1 MSTQMTE
8 KEKMTLLVESL
19 EKYQLPFIKTLVE
32 KEQKCLLSESEKDCL
47 QAIKN
52 YVNKI
57 PLYAQEVKE
66 VKEVKE
72 PNI

>member
-1 MSTQMTE
+1 MLA
-8 KEKMTLLVESL
+8 LLVERLNSH
-19 EKYQLPFIKTLVE
+19 LPYLQKLVE

>member
-8 KEKMTLLVESL
+8 TEKMALLVEIL
-19 EKYQLPFIKTLVE
+19 KKYQLPVIQKLVE

-52 YVNKI
+52 YLNKI
-57 PLYAQEVKE
+57 PLYAEEVN
-66 VKEVKE
+66 E
-72 PNI
+72 PNS

>member
-8 KEKMTLLVESL
+8 TEKMALLVEIL
-19 EKYQLPFIKTLVE
+19 KKYQLPVIQKLVE

-66 VKEVKE
+66 VKE

>member
-8 KEKMTLLVESL
+8 TEKMALLVEIL
-19 EKYQLPFIKTLVE
+19 KKYHLHVIQKLVE

-66 VKEVKE
+66 
-72 PNI
+72 PNS